1 MKDCPTPPPILV
13 FGRKRCGI
21 CDTYFKPPFCTVSK
35 GQSEGMLF
43 VYFFFPTKR
52 TKIKMCNI
60 CTRPLK
66 PLLLDVDANGWFIGG

>member
-43 VYFFFPTKR
+43 VYFFFLQKEQ
-52 TKIKMCNI
+52 K
-60 CTRPLK
+60 
-66 PLLLDVDANGWFIGG
+66 